1 MSIAN
6 KRLETRLIAC
16 LHHRSSTRHMLITMW
31 IVTVP
36 KISQHHISLSPVCLW
51 AHGSRSVAWLTAAGH
66 NSETKQNYFPLI
78 GHPGA
83 RRQARGG
90 PELHDADKCESYHC
104 IRHNISLIRRRQKFK
119 HTILKP
125 PRLRS
130 TLTASSSDFHIAE
143 DHDSREI

>member
-1 MSIAN
+1 
-6 KRLETRLIAC
+6 
-16 LHHRSSTRHMLITMW
+16 MLFTMW

-36 KISQHHISLSPVCLW
+36 KFSQHHISLSPVCLW
-51 AHGSRSVAWLTAAGH
+51 AHGSRSAAWLTAAGH

-104 IRHNISLIRRRQKFK
+104 IRHNIVSRIRYKEGRNINIQYYSNL
-119 HTILKP
+119 HV
-125 PRLRS
+125 
-130 TLTASSSDFHIAE
+130 SDHL
-143 DHDSREI
+143 